1 MPEVFESPMEANEA
15 QELQE
20 QAEKGGES
28 ALRPVAFTMAVL
40 AVLVAIVTVLGHRSH
55 TEAVLRQAEASDTWN
70 EYQAIKIRDSNKDD
84 ITKLLSVLAIT
95 DADKAKEIAKG
106 NTDHREKWAEDL
118 VEKSKEAKGLEE
130 QVKLAERHANFFDLA
145 EALLEIGLV
154 TTSVTLLTRS
164 RIYWYLGIVFSIL
177 GILSAA
183 SAFFIK

>member
-1 MPEVFESPMEANEA
+1 MEANEA

-20 QAEKGGES
+20 HAEHGSEGGM
-28 ALRPVAFTMAVL
+28 RPVAFTMAVL

-84 ITKLLSVLAIT
+84 ITKLLSVLAVT
-95 DADKAKEIAKG
+95 NADKAREIAKG
-106 NTDHREKWAEDL
+106 NSDHREKWADEL
-118 VEKSKEAKGLEE
+118 QEKSKEAKGLEE

-177 GILSAA
+177 GVISAA